1 MTSQN
6 THTPEAMASLSAMF
20 DGEATEQDIAA
31 LLAQDSGVLARQL
44 EGFHAIQQCLHKD
57 EQLAVGLQDNLL
69 MRIHNT
75 LDTEGE
81 IEPSLKLTTQ
91 VAVLPQSNVSWKMMF
106 SGVAMAA
113 SVAFMVVFGGNF
125 LLDSEVSH
133 TPITAD
139 VSPVKATLPVATP
152 LAELNQQALPL
163 DNMKLQQ
170 YLRQHAEQATMTVGQ
185 GMIPM
190 ARVVNYPVQE

>member
-6 THTPEAMASLSAMF
+6 THTPETMASLSAMF

-44 EGFHAIQQCLHKD
+44 EGFHAIQQYLHKD
-57 EQLAVGLQDNLL
+57 EQLAVGLNNNLL
-69 MRIHNT
+69 TRIHDT
-75 LDTEGE
+75 LEAEGE
-81 IEPSLKLTTQ
+81 TQ
-91 VAVLPQSNVSWKMMF
+91 ELPELAAQVVSLPQSKINWKVMF

-113 SVAFMVVFGGNF
+113 SVAFMVVFGGN
-125 LLDSEVSH
+125 LLLNSDVSQ
-133 TPITAD
+133 PPLTAE
-139 VSPVKATLPVATP
+139 VSPVKGAQPVATP

-163 DNMKLQQ
+163 DNVKLQQ

>member
-1 MTSQN
+1 MTSKN

-31 LLAQDSGVLARQL
+31 LLAQNSGVLARQL

-69 MRIHNT
+69 TRIHDI
-75 LDTEGE
+75 LEAEGE
-81 IEPSLKLTTQ
+81 TQ
-91 VAVLPQSNVSWKMMF
+91 ESPELAAQVVSLPQSNINWKMMF

-113 SVAFMVVFGGNF
+113 SVAFMVVFGGN
-125 LLDSEVSH
+125 LLLNSGVPQPSL
-133 TPITAD
+133 TAD
-139 VSPVKATLPVATP
+139 VFPAKATQPVATP
-152 LAELNQQALPL
+152 LAELNQQVLPL
-163 DNMKLQQ
+163 DNVKLQQ